1 MFDISLIIDWMK
13 EQHYSLTNMI
23 DSLTRLMN
31 EVYPKFYGDPGIPS
45 DLKGLFYVAKSIAKV
60 FNKMI
65 KWSIDVQSVAID
77 KEAENLKEYL
87 SKFCNSTIRKI
98 YNFPKVLESDLKKI
112 IERLNK
118 GETNIKSGITLSL
131 DIDEG
136 LTDLYCKEI
145 ARLSSLLKD

>member
-1 MFDISLIIDWMK
+1 MK

-87 SKFCNSTIRKI
+87 SKSNTYRSVTDVIPNATQSIKNIFKKLRKFLFCAFDTS
-98 YNFPKVLESDLKKI
+98 
-112 IERLNK
+112 
-118 GETNIKSGITLSL
+118 LSFSY
-131 DIDEG
+131 G
-136 LTDLYCKEI
+136 VVYCP
-145 ARLSSLLKD
+145 